1 MKHWIGL
8 LLAAALLIG
17 AVGAAWGQVY
27 TWVDRD
33 GVIRFADLSPKP
45 PDPALAFRVER
56 VAGPPLPSAADAS
69 QALTHGDAPDRGAA
83 ESDTETTT
91 TR

>member
-8 LLAAALLIG
+8 LLAAALLLG
-17 AVGAAWGQVY
+17 AVSASWGQVY

-56 VAGPPLPSAADAS
+56 IAGPPLPSTAGGTQTLNS
-69 QALTHGDAPDRGAA
+69 DAPNRDQPVLDDRPTA
-83 ESDTETTT
+83 